1 MGIRKCVLLWVWMIA
16 CLAGHLVVVIRTSP
30 VVCGYL
36 LFYFVASPIRLYRFS
51 FYSVILLEV
60 FKIIFSNAVP
70 HTIITPTG

>member
-1 MGIRKCVLLWVWMIA
+1 MVVRKCVLLWVWMIA

-36 LFYFVASPIRLYRFS
+36 LFYVMACIVFIFFCDL
-51 FYSVILLEV
+51 LLEV